1 MKCYICKNPNLNAKS
16 YSIPNFFSTP
26 TRVRYLYIDWRGR
39 GYEGYGIAYKS
50 ELILGHSGE
59 VVSLNKEVQKE
70 NCLFISEILSWK
82 PIDNFLNDK
91 NDTNAKFTKSKTKSK
106 DEDEMKI
113 EDEYFID
120 LDEIIKAI
128 IL

>member
-1 MKCYICKNPNLNAKS
+1 MEYYIYKNPSLTANP
-16 YSIPNFFSTP
+16 YSISNFFPNP
-26 TRVRYLYIDWRGR
+26 TRVRYLYIDCLGR

-59 VVSLNKEVQKE
+59 VVSLNREIQKE
-70 NCLFISEILSWK
+70 TCLFISEILSWK

-91 NDTNAKFTKSKTKSK
+91 NDTNAKFIKSKTKSK
-106 DEDEMKI
+106 DVDEMKI